1 MVTMQK
7 TQVLA
12 RYPEDN
18 ARASEFY
25 FPGPL
30 PDGTLPDPPRNP
42 DMMQRPHISQ
52 FDSTLG
58 PFFIS
63 QGRHDIAILGE
74 AYVCMNTRERKALIP
89 DCMILIGHSF
99 DSLAGRNGV
108 VIEEVGKPPDFV
120 LEMASQST
128 GRIDYTTKR
137 EGYARYRIPE
147 YWRFD
152 ETGGLYHDQPL
163 GGDRLVDGVYE
174 PIELRHE
181 PDGVIWGHSE
191 VLGLDLCWVEGQLRF
206 RHEGEYLPTPQETW
220 DAREE
225 AEAKREEAETRRA
238 EAEAKREEAE
248 TRQEE
253 AETRRAEAE
262 TRREEAE
269 TKRAEAEERADAER
283 EARLA
288 AEAELRQ
295 AREQIRRLQS
305 ED

>member
-1 MVTMQK
+1 MTTMQ
-7 TQVLA
+7 TTEVLT

-18 ARASEFY
+18 ARTAEFY
-25 FPGPL
+25 FPGTL
-30 PDGTLPDPPRNP
+30 PDGKLPDPPRNP

-63 QGRHDIAILGE
+63 QGRYDIAVFGE
-74 AYVCMNTRERKALIP
+74 AYVCMNTRERRALIP
-89 DCMILIGHSF
+89 DCMVLIGRSF
-99 DSLAGRNGV
+99 DDLAERNGV

-120 LEMASQST
+120 LEVASKST

-137 EGYARYRIPE
+137 EGYARYGVPE

-163 GGDRLVDGVYE
+163 AGDKLVDGVYQ
-174 PIELRHE
+174 PIELHYE

-206 RHEGEYLPTPQETW
+206 RHEGEYLPTPQEAW

-225 AEAKREEAETRRA
+225 AEARAYAAEAGRA
-238 EAEAKREEAE
+238 EAEV
-248 TRQEE
+248 
-253 AETRRAEAE
+253 RAAS
-262 TRREEAE
+262 
-269 TKRAEAEERADAER
+269 ERD
-283 EARLA
+283 ARLA
-288 AEAELRQ
+288 AESELRQ
-295 AREQIRRLQS
+295 AREQMLTPAKSPGVSTKDALPEGEGTSI
-305 ED
+305 DADAPI